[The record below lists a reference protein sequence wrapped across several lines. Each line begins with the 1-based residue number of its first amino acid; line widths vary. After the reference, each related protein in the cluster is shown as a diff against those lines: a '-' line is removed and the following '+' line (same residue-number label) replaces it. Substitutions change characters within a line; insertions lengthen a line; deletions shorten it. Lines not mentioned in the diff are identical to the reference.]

1 MLLIMSVALAAE
13 IVVDAKV
20 PVTLRVDG
28 AVAAELRL
36 PGSVRVEVPSGDHR
50 VVLVAGTEEHTWAV
64 TLVDGV
70 PVHLM
75 AGRGGVSMSLPDG
88 REPPVAAGLSDVRFV
103 VSGPVALMVFI
114 DRQRLLVEPG
124 PGRLVPVP
132 VGQHEVSVRSADGAE
147 VYARGVLRVDGG
159 PGLMVQLAE
168 GRLPETN
175 GPGVSFVAGNR

>member
-88 REPPVAAGLSDVRFV
+88 REPPVAAGLSR
-103 VSGPVALMVFI
+103 PVALMVFI